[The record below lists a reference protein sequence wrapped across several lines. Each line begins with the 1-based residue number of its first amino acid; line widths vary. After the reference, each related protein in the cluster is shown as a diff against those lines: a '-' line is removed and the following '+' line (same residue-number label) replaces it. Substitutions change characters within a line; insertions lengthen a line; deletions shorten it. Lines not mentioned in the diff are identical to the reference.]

1 MASPTPARLKQSHAG
16 ETTEPRGGNALSLP
30 TPDWLRHDLYVSGPA
45 AEVENFQTVAAGS
58 GGIPWVYPDLALEE
72 EDRMHALLHP
82 PDGSPG
88 LSLHGA
94 RTLARLLRNV
104 SEIHQARVVAAVG
117 QSRACPFDLH
127 ALVPIPKNVLERGP
141 DDPGSQAWLRQH
153 WGSTRA
159 LRHVVLH
166 TTKNDR
172 RLRRSAK
179 LHYSFYAADW
189 TPWAAF
195 VAVRTRWPKLVFEV
209 RPDYRRD

>member
-1 MASPTPARLKQSHAG
+1 MSLPIQARPTQS
-16 ETTEPRGGNALSLP
+16 RGTDDRDHGDALSLP
-30 TPDWLRHDLYVSGPA
+30 TPDWLRHDLLVSGPTTD
-45 AEVENFQTVAAGS
+45 VENFQKTASGA

-94 RTLARLLRNV
+94 RTLARLLRDV

-117 QSRACPFDLH
+117 RSRACPLDLH
-127 ALVPIPKNVLERGP
+127 ALVPVPDHVLRLGP
-141 DDPGSQAWLRQH
+141 DDPASRAWLRQH
-153 WGSTRA
+153 WGTTRA

-166 TTKNDR
+166 TAKSDR

-179 LHYSFYAADW
+179 LHYEFFAADW
-189 TPWAAF
+189 TPWAVFSKIRA
-195 VAVRTRWPKLVFEV
+195 RWPNLVFAV
-209 RPDYRRD
+209 RPDYGGD